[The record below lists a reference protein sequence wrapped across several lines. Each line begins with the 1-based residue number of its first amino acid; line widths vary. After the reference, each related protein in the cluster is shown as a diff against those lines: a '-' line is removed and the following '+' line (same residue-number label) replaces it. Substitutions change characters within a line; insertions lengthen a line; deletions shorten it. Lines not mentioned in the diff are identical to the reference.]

1 MTDDQ
6 KKAIKN
12 HIRVLEE
19 KTLGKPGVEA
29 PNGEQMEAI
38 CAAVEA
44 LQDWQRSTRLSFHRH
59 IAVLTYH
66 ISHPTAGLFKDKNTV
81 DALTAG
87 IQALKRKVERK
98 MEVYPIG

>member
-6 KKAIKN
+6 KKTIKN

-19 KTLGKPGVEA
+19 KTLGKPGIDA
-29 PNGEQMEAI
+29 PNDEQMKAI

-44 LQDWQRSTRLSFHRH
+44 LQAWQNETRLSFRRH
-59 IAVLTYH
+59 IAVLSYH

-87 IQALKRKVERK
+87 IQALKRQVERK
-98 MEVYPIG
+98 MEVYPVG